1 MDNKKIEAM
10 CSQIVQAVNTVEVR
24 GEHNMLQLLG
34 IARNARNVIIEL
46 SKSEMEDQ
54 DGR

>member
-1 MDNKKIEAM
+1 MDKKKIEAM
-10 CSQIVQAVNTVEVR
+10 CSQIVHAANTIEVR
-24 GEHNMLQLLG
+24 GEHNMLNLLG
-34 IARNARNVIIEL
+34 IARNVRNVIIEL